1 MSLLKNNQ
9 LLKQAFLDA
18 DRQLLYQYS
27 NEEIA
32 LGWVPSVRFENK
44 MRKLIQNQKRSYWK
58 YINTAS
64 KRVAVIVLAVLIASA
79 SAMSVKAIREPVI
92 NTIIE
97 IYEKFTKLVFSTEN
111 VGKNNLEIT
120 TQYSLSYLPETFVE
134 KENLKFEKMRVV
146 SWEND
151 LGERIQLQQSI
162 LIGGEYNLDTEK
174 NALTEITIGS
184 IKGHSYIS
192 KSYEY
197 WIWHSENYSF
207 NLSFP
212 QKYHDFFVDISENE
226 ELLKIIK

>member
-44 MRKLIQNQKRSYWK
+44 MRKLIQTQKRPYWK

-64 KRVAVIVLAVLIASA
+64 KRAAVIIFAVLIASA
-79 SAMSVKAIREPVI
+79 SAMSVKAIREPVV

-97 IYEKFTKLVFSTEN
+97 IYEKFTKLFFSAANDDIEKTNIN
-111 VGKNNLEIT
+111 VL
-120 TQYSLSYLPETFVE
+120 YSLSLLPKTFSE
-134 KENLKFEKMRVV
+134 KENVTFEKMRVV

-151 LGERIQLQQSI
+151 FGEIIELQQSI
-162 LIGGEYNLDTEK
+162 LGSEYKLDTEE
-174 NALTEITIGS
+174 NALIEIDFGNV
-184 IKGHSYIS
+184 KGHSYVS
-192 KSYEY
+192 KGYEN
-197 WIWHSENYSF
+197 WIWHNEVYVF
-207 NLSFP
+207 HLSFP
-212 QKYHDFFVDISENE
+212 QKLHSFFVDVSQKENI
-226 ELLKIIK
+226 LKIIE

>member
-58 YINTAS
+58 FINTAT
-64 KRVAVIVLAVLIASA
+64 KRVAVIILAVLVISG
-79 SAMSVKAIREPVI
+79 SAMSVKAIREPVV

-97 IYEKFTKLVFSTEN
+97 IYEKFTKLFFSDNDTPEN
-111 VGKNNLEIT
+111 TINIDVLYNI
-120 TQYSLSYLPETFVE
+120 SHLPESFSE
-134 KENLKFEKMRVV
+134 KENLTFEKMRVV

-151 LGERIQLQQSI
+151 FGEIIELQQSI
-162 LIGGEYNLDTEK
+162 LGSEYKLDTEE
-174 NALTEITIGS
+174 NALTEINFGNV
-184 IKGHSYIS
+184 KGHSYVS
-192 KSYEY
+192 KGYEN
-197 WIWHSENYSF
+197 WIWHNEVYVF
-207 NLSFP
+207 HLSFP
-212 QKYHDFFVDISENE
+212 QKLHSFFVDVSQKENI
-226 ELLKIIK
+226 LKIIE